1 MKLIALQKNLKQG
14 VFVSSF
20 LTGKNNNL
28 PILNNLMLSATNG
41 VIRLLATDLEVG
53 VINTIRGKI
62 EVDGLFTVDAKIF
75 SNYINLLPNQKVVL
89 EVKDGNLLVES
100 DNYKTKIK
108 GENAEE
114 YPLIP
119 EVVNEQYYLVKLEDF
134 KKALAAVLFSVSFDE
149 SRLALSGVLFSIEK
163 DMLFLVGTDS
173 YRLAEKQITVKRFG
187 AEDDI
192 KVIVP
197 TKTLQELVRIT
208 SGDYSDDKSADEIKI
223 YINDSQ
229 IAFRFDSVEI
239 VSRLVDEQYP
249 DYKQIIPTNFK
260 TKISL
265 DKQELVRAVK
275 AAAIFSK
282 AGINDV
288 NLDFLTD
295 KGNLVISAAS
305 GQTGE
310 SIINLPVKI
319 DGPDNSV
326 TINYKYLIDG
336 LSHINNELVKIEII
350 DSNSPCL
357 FKPAAE
363 EGYLY
368 IIMPIKR

>member
-28 PILNNLMLSATNG
+28 PILNNLMISANNG
-41 VIRLLATDLEVG
+41 VIKLLATDLEVG
-53 VINTIRGKI
+53 VVNSIRGKI
-62 EVDGLFTVDAKIF
+62 EKDGVYTVDAKIF
-75 SNYINLLPNQKVVL
+75 SNYINLLPNQKVLL
-89 EVKDGNLLVES
+89 ELNDGNLLVES

-108 GENAEE
+108 GESAEE

-119 EVVNEQYYLVKLEDF
+119 EISGKQYYTVGLSEF
-134 KKALAAVLFSVSFDE
+134 KKALGSVLFSVSFDE
-149 SRLALSGVLFSIEK
+149 NRLALSGVLFSFEK
-163 DMLFLVGTDS
+163 DKLFLAGTDS
-173 YRLAEKQITVKRFG
+173 YRLAEKQLNVKRFG
-187 AEDDI
+187 VEDDI
-192 KVIVP
+192 RVIVP
-197 TKTLQELVRIT
+197 TKTLQELVRIA
-208 SGDYSDDKSADEIKI
+208 SGDYGDDKSADEVKI

-239 VSRLVDEQYP
+239 ISRLIDEQYP
-249 DYKQIIPTNFK
+249 DYRQIIPVNFK

-265 DKQELVRAVK
+265 DKQELLRAVK

-282 AGINDV
+282 TGINDV
-288 NLDFLTD
+288 NFDFLSD
-295 KGNLVISAAS
+295 KNSLVISATS

-310 SIINLPVKI
+310 SVINLPVKI
-319 DGPDNSV
+319 EGPDNSV

-336 LSHINNELVKIEII
+336 LSHLEGDIVKIELI
-350 DSNSPCL
+350 DHNSPCL
-357 FKPAAE
+357 FKVGIGE
-363 EGYLY
+363 DYLY

>member
-28 PILNNLMLSATNG
+28 PILNNLMISAMGG
-41 VIRLLATDLEVG
+41 VIKLLATDLEVG
-53 VINTIRGKI
+53 VTNAIRGKI
-62 EVDGLFTVDAKIF
+62 DKEGSFTVDAKIF
-75 SNYINLLPNQKVVL
+75 SNYINLLPNQKVEL
-89 EVKDGNLLVES
+89 EVKDGQLLVES

-108 GENAEE
+108 GEAAEE

-119 EVVNEQYYLVKLEDF
+119 EVAKNQHYSVKMEDF
-134 KKALAAVLFSVSFDE
+134 KKAVASVLFAVSNDE
-149 SRLALSGVLFSIEK
+149 SRLALSGILFSLEK
-163 DMLFLVGTDS
+163 DGLSLVGTDS
-173 YRLAEKQITVKRFG
+173 YRLAERKVSVKSVG
-187 AEDDI
+187 APEEI

-208 SGDYSDDKSADEIKI
+208 SGDYSDEAGGEEIKI
-223 YINDSQ
+223 YLNDNQ
-229 IAFRFDSVEI
+229 IAFNFDSVEI
-239 VSRLVDEQYP
+239 VSRLIDEQYP

-260 TKISL
+260 TNITI
-265 DKQELVRAVK
+265 DKQELLRAVK

-282 AGINDV
+282 TGINDV
-288 NLDFLTD
+288 NLDFLSA
-295 KGNLVISAAS
+295 KSNLVISATS

-310 SIINLPVKI
+310 SIINLSSKI
-319 DGPDNSV
+319 EGADNSV

-336 LSHINNELVKIEII
+336 LSHIDDELVRIEII
-350 DSNSPCL
+350 DFNSPCL
-357 FKPAAE
+357 FKPASTKD
-363 EGYLY
+363 YLY